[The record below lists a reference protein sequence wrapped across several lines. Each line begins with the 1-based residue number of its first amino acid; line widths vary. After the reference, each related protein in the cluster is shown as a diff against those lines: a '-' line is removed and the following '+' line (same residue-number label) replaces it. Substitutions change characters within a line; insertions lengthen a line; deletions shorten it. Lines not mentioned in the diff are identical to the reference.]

1 MSAPAAV
8 APAAAPA
15 AAPEVAAARA
25 RSPADAAA
33 GAQVEPK
40 RRLDRV
46 PVPLPDETTVT
57 LGGVDAGGLE
67 AVMAEWGPE
76 GGAVILTGRRPFVD
90 LTARASFRP
99 DGSLDGAVDMHAQIG
114 LFGLPL
120 GEARWSVAG
129 WEPTTPLAAP
139 LVALRGTSI
148 AVDLTPLPPEAVLT
162 TAASLVASRDGALA
176 TIELSSDALPVG
188 QPLSPRMVELFR
200 GLLGVDVGGLKVHP
214 DAPVQGAPGFVSH
227 ADLFFAPGIYGVD
240 SPETL
245 KVLDAAVRAAIAG
258 FSGPVGGTA
267 PVAPAPE
274 PPAPEGAGVSA
285 PFVVPP
291 SGESPP
297 PTPATAEAPA
307 AAAVVGAEIP
317 EVAAGGDAPSTAA
330 PGGGAS
336 QTGAPATEATAGGAA
351 PAVAAV
357 LMPEA
362 PTQPTPAAAAR
373 GGAVAGGAGGAAA
386 AATNLPSAAETTAEA
401 HAAVTE
407 PAAETAARAR
417 EELAA
422 ELGER
427 PAPSPEIVALAE
439 RIRTAIRNN
448 RPESETELLRTDPTA
463 QANQAGAT
471 ITGTVQGQVS
481 DASGAYDGMAHPP
494 AGSPALNPTPVMTPD
509 ASSPGMGVN
518 AASAAPDPSPA
529 ADTSL
534 AGDVTATDQRIA
546 DSGIDTRVTAEIP
559 DGPFAQ
565 ARAARG
571 ELGELAARTPEE
583 IHAEEQTAIDTAQSD
598 MAQLQLQALA
608 SMRAAR
614 GGTVGG
620 VAAGQGSATA
630 GEEGTRRT
638 VSEQA
643 QSLYDD
649 AERRVGELLTPLSR
663 TAIARW
669 DAGLARLSRQFH
681 DALDSVQR
689 WIDDRHSGVVGSI
702 VAIGDYVAGL
712 PQWVTDEYNRAE
724 REFGDG
730 VTDLLLDISSDVN
743 GVLQAARAIVQSTRT
758 QINGLFDQMEAEFP
772 EEAARERARFAGLL
786 DGLNSRVNDAET
798 SFVRD
803 VSSRAITAVNE
814 AHAAVE
820 AKRQAAGGLIG
831 QVIAAI
837 NEFINDPVRAIINGL
852 LRLVGIPPGAFWALL
867 AQIEQVAG
875 DIAADPEN
883 FINNLVAGVK
893 AGFQLFFDH
902 FGMNLVRSFWQ
913 WLFSGMESPIP
924 MPTSYDPLSLM
935 QFALSLM
942 GITWPNIRE
951 ILVRH
956 IGPTA
961 VDVLEA
967 AWNLL
972 SILIQQGPQGIVD
985 LIKEQLSPE
994 NIVGMILDAAI
1005 QYLVQTLIVQA
1016 AQYIFSLLNPAG
1028 AVAQAIR
1035 LIYTVCAW
1043 IFRNAARIFSFVQ
1056 AVVGGIANVVAGNIT
1071 GMAGVVERA
1080 LVQMMVVAIDFLAGL
1095 LGLGGLPDEV
1105 AAVIVRMQT
1114 YVLGIVE
1121 RIVVFF
1127 VSRARALLA
1136 RMGIGTNP
1144 DGAHHNNDDELGTT
1158 VRFSAGHEGHRT
1170 WIDRRG
1176 ADAELMVASS
1186 PVAIRNKIGE
1196 WRGKLADTTDRDVA
1210 EAKLNQ
1216 LEAMVNSMDTDADVL
1231 AREFEEANRDPRD
1244 NKEPPSDDS
1253 LEARQRSLASLLREV
1268 FELFEKK
1275 SPEEYLADI
1284 ASHLPAH
1291 ASSYAEVIKGQ
1302 WERTITGPK
1311 VAPDGTTPLWDM
1323 TVVSTTGALQYA
1335 RSGSTHQQLLPYFL
1349 VGSQRSGGE
1358 RTAGT
1363 DAFRNFAFE
1372 TDSPDPAHTVR
1383 TDFLRALGTDTV
1395 TRMERAASR
1404 TVTTQDN
1411 SELLRQIHGMT
1422 FTSSG
1427 GRWGAF
1433 VGIPGDSVNPLL
1445 RTAIQRAGGIIE
1457 FLKRMVAPG
1466 SSDGVSFAQF
1476 LTVWNASGETKN
1488 YVKGLFRAV
1497 NSASHEWIPT
1507 NYIPQVIETAVNAAN
1522 AGNIRDGM
1530 RWVTAHNTLRSPTQR
1545 VLHRPVVTSRRAARG
1560 ERTDQG
1566 PTVDVALSGH
1576 VGAFREDRDGTLV
1589 TTGTV
1594 GTEDFHDWLRAEF
1607 SSSNSLG
1614 PVGYIQHLQSQLP
1627 TRVWDGD
1634 NSMFPDAV
1642 LGQPVG
1648 MLYRCEDGVDR
1659 ALTVGQLALRQ
1670 RLNWQRIQD
1679 NFAAASAA
1687 TEAAP

>member
-1 MSAPAAV
+1 MTARATV
-8 APAAAPA
+8 APAAA
-15 AAPEVAAARA
+15 APEAERARA
-25 RSPADAAA
+25 RSPVATVAD
-33 GAQVEPK
+33 PR

-46 PVPLPDETTVT
+46 PTPLPDETTVA
-57 LGGVDAGGLE
+57 LGGVEAGGLE
-67 AVMAEWGPE
+67 AVMAEWGAN
-76 GGAVILTGRRPFVD
+76 GGAVVLTGRRPFLD

-99 DGSLDGAVDMHAQIG
+99 DGSLDGAVDVRAQIG
-114 LFGLPL
+114 LFGMPL

-129 WEPTTPLAAP
+129 WEPSTPLAAP
-139 LVALRGTSI
+139 LVAMRGTSI

-162 TAASLVASRDGALA
+162 TASALAASRDGAIA
-176 TIELSSDALPVG
+176 TIDLPSDALPDG
-188 QPLSPRMVELFR
+188 QPLSPRMAELFR
-200 GLLGVDVGGLKVHP
+200 GLLGVDVGDLTVHP
-214 DAPVQGAPGFVSH
+214 DAPGQDAPGFVSN

-245 KVLDAAVRAAIAG
+245 AVLDAAVRAALAG
-258 FSGPVGGTA
+258 LTGPVGGA
-267 PVAPAPE
+267 GPAAPAPQ
-274 PPAPEGAGVSA
+274 PPAPEGAGTSA
-285 PFVVPP
+285 PSVVPE
-291 SGESPP
+291 SGGSPP
-297 PTPATAEAPA
+297 PTPAAAEAPA
-307 AAAVVGAEIP
+307 AAAAVGADIP
-317 EVAAGGDAPSTAA
+317 AAGA
-330 PGGGAS
+330 GGGAAGAATAGS
-336 QTGAPATEATAGGAA
+336 AASEAGAPATDAAAGGGAA
-351 PAVAAV
+351 GVAEV

-362 PTQPTPAAAAR
+362 PTVPTPAAAAR

-386 AATNLPSAAETTAEA
+386 AATNLPNAEETTADA

-417 EELAA
+417 EELAS

-439 RIRTAIRNN
+439 RIRIAIREN
-448 RPESETELLRTDPTA
+448 RPEGEDALLRSDPTT
-463 QANQAGAT
+463 QASQAGAT
-471 ITGTVQGQVS
+471 ITGTVEGQVT
-481 DASGAYDGMAHPP
+481 DASGAYDGMSSPP
-494 AGSPALNPTPVMTPD
+494 AGSPALTPTPVVTPD
-509 ASSPGMGVN
+509 ASSPGMGVD
-518 AASAAPDPSPA
+518 AASAAPDPLPA

-534 AGDVTATDQRIA
+534 AGDVAATDQRIA
-546 DSGIDTRVTAEIP
+546 DSGMETRVTAEIP

-583 IHAEEQTAIDTAQSD
+583 IHAEEQTAIDSAQAD

-614 GGTVGG
+614 GGTVGD
-620 VAAGQGSATA
+620 VATGQGSATT

-643 QSLYDD
+643 QTLYDD

-681 DALDSVQR
+681 DALNRVQR
-689 WIDDRHSGVVGSI
+689 WIDERHSGVFGSI

-712 PQWVTDEYNRAE
+712 PDWVTDEYNRAE

-743 GVLQAARAIVQSTRT
+743 GVLEAARAIVQTTRT

-803 VSSRAITAVNE
+803 VSSRAIAAVNE

-820 AKRQAAGGLIG
+820 AKRQEAGGLIG

-837 NEFINDPVRAIINGL
+837 NEFIEDPVRAIINGL

-893 AGFQLFFDH
+893 AGFQQFFDH
-902 FGMNLVRSFWQ
+902 FGMNLIRSFWQ

-1005 QYLVQTLIVQA
+1005 EYLVQTLIVQA

-1056 AVVGGIANVVAGNIT
+1056 AVVGGIANVVAGNIS

-1127 VSRARALLA
+1127 VTRARTLLA
-1136 RMGIGTNP
+1136 RLGIGGDNP
-1144 DGAHHNNDDELGTT
+1144 DDPHHNNDDELGST
-1158 VRFSAGHEGHRT
+1158 VRFSAAHEGHRT

-1176 ADAELMVASS
+1176 ADAEIMVAST

-1196 WRGKLADTTDRDVA
+1196 WRGKLADTEDRDAA

-1216 LEAMVNSMDTDADVL
+1216 LETMVNSMDTDADVL

-1244 NKEPPSDDS
+1244 DKEPPSDDS
-1253 LEARQRSLASLLREV
+1253 LEGRQRSLATLLREV

-1284 ASHLPAH
+1284 ATHLPTH
-1291 ASSYAEVIKGQ
+1291 GSSYAEVIKGQ

-1383 TDFLRALGTDTV
+1383 TGFLRSLGTDTV
-1395 TRMERAASR
+1395 TRMERAATR

-1411 SELLRQIHGMT
+1411 AELLRQIHGMT
-1422 FTSSG
+1422 FTSTGS
-1427 GRWGAF
+1427 RWGAF
-1433 VGIPGDSVNPLL
+1433 IGIPGDSVNPLL

-1457 FLKRMVAPG
+1457 FLKRMVSPG

-1476 LTVWNASGETKN
+1476 LTVWNASSETKN

-1497 NSASHEWIPT
+1497 NAASHEWIPT
-1507 NYIPQVIETAVNAAN
+1507 NYIPQVIETAVDAAN
-1522 AGNIRDGM
+1522 AGNLRDGM

-1545 VLHRPVVTSRRAARG
+1545 VLHRPVVTNRRAARR

-1566 PTVDVALSGH
+1566 PTVDVELSGH

-1634 NSMFPDAV
+1634 NSMFPDPV
-1642 LGQPVG
+1642 LSQPVG

-1679 NFAAASAA
+1679 NFAAARAA